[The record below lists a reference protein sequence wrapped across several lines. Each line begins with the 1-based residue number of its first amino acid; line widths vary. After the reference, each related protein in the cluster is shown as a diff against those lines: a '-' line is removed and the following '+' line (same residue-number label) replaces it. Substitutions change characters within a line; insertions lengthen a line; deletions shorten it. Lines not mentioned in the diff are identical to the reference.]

1 MRVYS
6 TRTRTRCLPA
16 SLKPEDV
23 RRLHTW
29 SRQTGRS
36 LRRLVTDSVTA
47 ALDEA
52 DEARSRTA

>member
-1 MRVYS
+1 MRPYS
-6 TRTRTRCLPA
+6 TSTRTRCLPA

-23 RRLHTW
+23 RRLHAL

-36 LRRLVTDSVTA
+36 LRRLVTDAVVA

-52 DEARSRTA
+52 DEATSKAA